1 MSDSVT
7 ITESAAE
14 KLKGILAAENEP
26 DKGLRIRVV
35 PGGCSGYSYDM
46 VVDKAGEND
55 QTFVSNGLKLV
66 VDDESINLLKGAEI
80 DFQESFGNSGFTI
93 KNPNSTGGCGC
104 VRRPRYSISNSNSIG
119 SRLPSSTHIR
129 RVPGMNESGAI
140 FL

>member
-14 KLKGILAAENEP
+14 KLKGILAAESEP

-55 QTFVSNGLKLV
+55 KTFESHGLKLV
-66 VDDESINLLKGAEI
+66 VDPESIDLLKGAEI

-93 KNPNSTGGCGC
+93 KNPNATGGCGC
-104 VRRPRYSISNSNSIG
+104 GKSFQ
-119 SRLPSSTHIR
+119 
-129 RVPGMNESGAI
+129 A
-140 FL
+140 